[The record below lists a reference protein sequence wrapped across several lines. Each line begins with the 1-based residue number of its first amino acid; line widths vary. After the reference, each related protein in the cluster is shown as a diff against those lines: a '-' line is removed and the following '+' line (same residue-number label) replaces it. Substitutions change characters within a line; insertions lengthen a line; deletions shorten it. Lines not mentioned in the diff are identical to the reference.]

1 MRRALLA
8 IAMLSGSCAPVQA
21 PAPPPAPDLS
31 SGPTHYMIPLDA
43 KGTDLVCAET
53 LKAMMFDFCMSVRDF
68 RLASLPS
75 TKAEP

>member
-1 MRRALLA
+1 MRRSLLL
-8 IAMLSGSCAPVQA
+8 ILILGCEQCAPLQA
-21 PAPPPAPDLS
+21 PVLPDPEPS
-31 SGPTHYMIPLDA
+31 KPTHYMIPIDA

-53 LKAMMFDFCMSVRDF
+53 LKAMLFDFCISVRDF